1 MAKGGNDTTGPV
13 GSFWKTHG
21 IVGLVAP
28 VATILAALIGA
39 AALLYHNQAG
49 PRPVAPGPTTATT
62 STTNRTASPG
72 TTTSGVPELPSA
84 YLGTWLGTITPAQS
98 SGTPNSTSLKVM
110 FTGGK
115 VGEPIG
121 TATMGPSIGCPSPP
135 AADMTLEAVTSDSVS
150 VTFASGAT
158 NCFVSQGTTTVR
170 IVDSQQEWDLFLMVG
185 EWRGRLSKTG

>member
-1 MAKGGNDTTGPV
+1 MAKGGNDATSPV

-21 IVGLVAP
+21 VVGLVAA
-28 VATILAALIGA
+28 VATILAAVITA
-39 AALLYHNQAG
+39 AALLYHNQGGAL
-49 PRPVAPGPTTATT
+49 PVAPGPTTA
-62 STTNRTASPG
+62 STTNRTGSPG
-72 TTTSGVPELPSA
+72 TTTSGVPQLPSP
-84 YLGTWLGTITPAQS
+84 YVGTWLGTITPVQS
-98 SGTPNSTSLKVM
+98 SGIPNSTSLKVI

-135 AADMTLEAVTSDSVS
+135 AADMTLEAVSSDSVS

-158 NCFVSQGTTTVR
+158 NCFVSEGTTTVR
-170 IVDSQQEWDLFLMVG
+170 IVDSQQAWDLFLMIG